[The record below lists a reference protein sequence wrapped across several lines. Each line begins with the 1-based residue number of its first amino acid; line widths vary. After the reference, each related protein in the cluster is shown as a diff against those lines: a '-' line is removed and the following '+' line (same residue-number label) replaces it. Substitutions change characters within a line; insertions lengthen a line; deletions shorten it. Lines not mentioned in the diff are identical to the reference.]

1 MLQTHNFHSI
11 VRVRQQEAV
20 GFRED
25 IERSTNV
32 PRLDTG
38 KSDYSDGSH

>member
-1 MLQTHNFHSI
+1 MLQTHDVHPI
-11 VRVRQQEAV
+11 MRVCQQEAV

-25 IERSTNV
+25 IERPANV

-38 KSDYSDGSH
+38 KSD